1 MANPWLGLVSVTIAP
16 LKNWTTTHSPHCN
29 CSPSAFAFAIF
40 HMVACRT
47 SWSWL
52 ATIKDTAVAELP
64 DQPCHEDHQWV
75 QPFSGH
81 FRRSHS
87 PPPPIL
93 EHVWVLWWCKEC
105 LMNPSLQTFIWRF
118 YCLIQQSKHTL
129 CCSKMLM
136 FLLVLFL
143 LLFSNLNCMGF
154 LFQHMLSSEE
164 STLTKN

>member
-40 HMVACRT
+40 HKVACRT

-118 YCLIQQSKHTL
+118 YCLVQR
-129 CCSKMLM
+129 
-136 FLLVLFL
+136 
-143 LLFSNLNCMGF
+143 SNILYVVPKCWCFF
-154 LFQHMLSSEE
+154 LFFFSCCLA
-164 STLTKN
+164 T